1 MLSSFSFAYIN
12 LNSWSEKRNTL
23 SSIYRFQLACKLE
36 DFLLEFFDGARTSS
50 FRFQTWPCPTCSCF
64 LWPYVFC
71 RINKETRLLR
81 GKENKI
87 KKIQAGSLVC
97 WVQSTSDVLTEFMFL
112 LALASFNK
120 TQQVLIKERK
130 IEKAKPDIILK
141 LPNTSIIL
149 DRLKLGQSNL
159 WLMMVF

>member
-1 MLSSFSFAYIN
+1 M
-12 LNSWSEKRNTL
+12 
-23 SSIYRFQLACKLE
+23 
-36 DFLLEFFDGARTSS
+36 
-50 FRFQTWPCPTCSCF
+50 
-64 LWPYVFC
+64 
-71 RINKETRLLR
+71 
-81 GKENKI
+81 
-87 KKIQAGSLVC
+87 GSK
-97 WVQSTSDVLTEFMFL
+97 SDVLTEFMFL